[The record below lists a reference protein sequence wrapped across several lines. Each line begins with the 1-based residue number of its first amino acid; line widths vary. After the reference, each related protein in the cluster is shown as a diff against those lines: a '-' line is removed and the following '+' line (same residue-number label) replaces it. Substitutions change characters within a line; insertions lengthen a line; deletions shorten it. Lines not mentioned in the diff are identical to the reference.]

1 MIDKCKKIELLAPAK
16 DKECAF
22 AAINAGA
29 DAVYIG
35 AEAFGARKKAGN
47 SIADISQIVDY
58 AHKFLVK
65 VYVTVNTIFYDK
77 ELDAVEKLIWELYEI
92 GVDAIIFQDYSIFE
106 MNLPPIALH
115 ASTQCN
121 NDTLEKIKF
130 LKELNIQRVVLPR
143 EFSIKQ
149 IKEITSN
156 VNIET
161 EVFVHGA
168 LCVSYSGQCY
178 FSDFIGGRS
187 ANRGDCAQPCR
198 RKYSLIDDNNKVIL
212 PYQHLLS
219 MKDNNLSGYLQELV
233 DADVTSLK
241 IEGRLKDKDY
251 VTNVVSFYRKEIDKL
266 SKKLRPSA
274 GSISTD
280 FVPDINK
287 TFNRGYTDFF
297 IDGQRKCF
305 INPLTPKYIGEYAGI
320 VNSVKNNRLFLK
332 EAKRFN
338 AQDKIVYFNSNGE
351 LNGTTVTKTDGNSIE
366 VLKKEGISTGTKI
379 YRNFDSDFYKRLST
393 AKFIRKIPVIYDVFK
408 DRIILTSSL
417 GYSVSYKLDEDF
429 EKADNIENSRN
440 SVSKQLSK
448 LGDTEFIVENIDIS
462 ADFDLFMPVSKLNE
476 IRRNLVLQ
484 LQRETKENYVFQTRS
499 FPEIIPKYPVE
510 RLDYSYNISNSQAKY
525 FYEKCGCVV
534 KEPSPECKK
543 IERQYSLMK
552 TKHCLRDFA
561 GICLKSNPDS
571 RKLFLKDEFGN
582 KFPLSFDCKNC
593 VMYVKSP
600 ACK

>member
-251 VTNVVSFYRKEIDKL
+251 VTNVVSFYRKEIDKFC
-266 SKKLRPSA
+266 RQH
-274 GSISTD
+274 
-280 FVPDINK
+280 F
-287 TFNRGYTDFF
+287 Y
-297 IDGQRKCF
+297 
-305 INPLTPKYIGEYAGI
+305 
-320 VNSVKNNRLFLK
+320 
-332 EAKRFN
+332 RFC
-338 AQDKIVYFNSNGE
+338 S
-351 LNGTTVTKTDGNSIE
+351 
-366 VLKKEGISTGTKI
+366 
-379 YRNFDSDFYKRLST
+379 
-393 AKFIRKIPVIYDVFK
+393 
-408 DRIILTSSL
+408 
-417 GYSVSYKLDEDF
+417 
-429 EKADNIENSRN
+429 
-440 SVSKQLSK
+440 
-448 LGDTEFIVENIDIS
+448 
-462 ADFDLFMPVSKLNE
+462 
-476 IRRNLVLQ
+476 
-484 LQRETKENYVFQTRS
+484 
-499 FPEIIPKYPVE
+499 
-510 RLDYSYNISNSQAKY
+510 
-525 FYEKCGCVV
+525 
-534 KEPSPECKK
+534 
-543 IERQYSLMK
+543 
-552 TKHCLRDFA
+552 
-561 GICLKSNPDS
+561 
-571 RKLFLKDEFGN
+571 
-582 KFPLSFDCKNC
+582 
-593 VMYVKSP
+593 
-600 ACK
+600 

>member
-149 IKEITSN
+149 IKEVTSN

-168 LCVSYSGQCY
+168 LCLSYSGQCY

-266 SKKLRPSA
+266 SKKLRSSA
-274 GSISTD
+274 GNISTD

-379 YRNFDSDFYKRLST
+379 YRNFDSFFYKRLTT

-484 LQRETKENYVFQTRS
+484 LQKETKENYVFQTRS
-499 FPEIIPKYPVE
+499 FPETTPQYPIDE
-510 RLDYSYNISNSQAKY
+510 LDYSYNISNSQAKY
-525 FYEKCGCVV
+525 FYEKCGCVA

-543 IERQYSLMK
+543 IERQYNLMK